1 MVFLPSV
8 NYKQLFVI
16 ILINLGK
23 FDFLTFALGGN
34 IIGAIMSKIVHL
46 FHVEKLR
53 NEMSV
58 VFLLTRREVFEKT
71 KRQNS
76 RVLKQL
82 F

>member
-1 MVFLPSV
+1 MVSLPPV

-34 IIGAIMSKIVHL
+34 IIEVIMSKIVHL
-46 FHVEKLR
+46 FHVGKPR